1 VKWFTVELNQHMQT
15 DHRRRKSAFT
25 LIELLVVIAIIAI
38 LAALLLPALAKAKAR
53 AQRISCVS
61 NMKQVS
67 LAFILWVH
75 DHEAN
80 NLPYRVDSRNEGTQV
95 VGGTTPLPPW
105 NGLQN
110 LNWFQFSWVS
120 NELNSPK
127 VLVCASDKKKHTADN
142 WGSTDP
148 VGGYRH
154 SNQQNNSVSYDL
166 WLDAGYVNG
175 TLQFENAQEHMLISD
190 RNINYDNITDTCS
203 STITPARQILARTA
217 TIAKWEDLKDYGH
230 GAAGGVGLL
239 DGSVASVNLA
249 GLKDLLRHGEYDGT
263 VHYIFPQ

>member
-1 VKWFTVELNQHMQT
+1 MKRLL
-15 DHRRRKSAFT
+15 RKRSHSAFT

-38 LAALLLPALAKAKAR
+38 LAGLLLPALAKAKAK

-80 NLPYRVDSRNEGTQV
+80 NLPYRVDVRNEGTLV
-95 VGGTTPLPPW
+95 PGGVTPPAW

-110 LNWFQFSWVS
+110 QNWFQFSWVS

-127 VLVCASDKKKHTADN
+127 VLLCASDKKRHAADN

-148 VGGYRH
+148 TGGFRH
-154 SNQQNNSVSYDL
+154 NNQQNNSVSYNL

-175 TLQFENAQEHMLISD
+175 TLNFENAQEHILITD
-190 RNINYDNITDTCS
+190 RNLNYDAIDNTCS
-203 STITPARQILARTA
+203 SSITPARRMNGQNMT
-217 TIAKWEDLKDYGH
+217 TIATWEEQRDYGH
-230 GAAGGVGLL
+230 GKGGGVGLL
-239 DGSVASVNLA
+239 DGSVSSVTTA
-249 GLKDLLRHGEYDGT
+249 GLREFTRRGDDNGSL
-263 VHYIFPQ
+263 HYIFP

>member
-1 VKWFTVELNQHMQT
+1 MKRLL
-15 DHRRRKSAFT
+15 RKNSAFT

-38 LAALLLPALAKAKAR
+38 LAGLLLPALAKAKR
-53 AQRISCVS
+53 NAQRISCVS

-80 NLPYRVDSRNEGTQV
+80 NLPYRVDVRNEGTLV
-95 VGGTTPLPPW
+95 PAGVTPLPPW

-110 LNWFQFSWVS
+110 QNWFQFSWVS

-127 VLVCASDKKKHTADN
+127 VLLFASDKKRHTADN

-148 VGGYRH
+148 VGGFRH
-154 SNQQNNSVSYDL
+154 NNQQNNSVSYNL

-175 TLQFENAQEHMLISD
+175 TLNFENAQE
-190 RNINYDNITDTCS
+190 
-203 STITPARQILARTA
+203 
-217 TIAKWEDLKDYGH
+217 
-230 GAAGGVGLL
+230 
-239 DGSVASVNLA
+239 
-249 GLKDLLRHGEYDGT
+249 
-263 VHYIFPQ
+263 

>member
-1 VKWFTVELNQHMQT
+1 MKRLQN
-15 DHRRRKSAFT
+15 KSSAFT

-38 LAALLLPALAKAKAR
+38 LAGLLLPALAKAKAK

-80 NLPYRVDSRNEGTQV
+80 NLPYRVDSRNEGTLV
-95 VGGTTPLPPW
+95 AAGTSPLPLW

-120 NELNSPK
+120 NEMNSPK
-127 VLVCASDKKKHTADN
+127 VLVCASDKKKHAADN

-148 VGGYRH
+148 IGGFRH
-154 SNQQNNSVSYDL
+154 NNQQNNSVSYNL
-166 WLDAGYVNG
+166 WLDAGYVNN
-175 TLQFENAQEHMLISD
+175 TLSFENAQEHILISD
-190 RNINYDNITDTCS
+190 RNVTYDSIVDTCS
-203 STITPARQILARTA
+203 SSITPARQINGRDTA
-217 TIAKWEDLKDYGH
+217 TVGKWDVQKDYGH
-230 GAAGGVGLL
+230 GIGGGVALL
-239 DGSVASVNLA
+239 DGSVSSINQNE
-249 GLKDLLRHGEYDGT
+249 LKSFFRRGDDNGSLHF
-263 VHYIFPQ
+263 IFPQ

>member
-1 VKWFTVELNQHMQT
+1 MKSSQ
-15 DHRRRKSAFT
+15 RKPAAFT

-38 LAALLLPALAKAKAR
+38 LAGLLLPALAKAKAK

-80 NLPYRVDSRNEGTQV
+80 NLPYRVDSRNEGTLV
-95 VGGTTPLPPW
+95 ASAPPPVW

-127 VLVCASDKKKHTADN
+127 VLVCASDKKKHAADN

-148 VGGYRH
+148 LGGFRH
-154 SNQQNNSVSYDL
+154 GNQQNNSVSYDL
-166 WLDAGYVNG
+166 WLDAGYVNN
-175 TLQFENAQEHMLISD
+175 TLSFENAQEHILISD
-190 RNINYDNITDTCS
+190 RNINYDSIVSSCS
-203 STITPARQILARTA
+203 STVAPAREILGRAA
-217 TIAKWEDLKDYGH
+217 TVGKWEIQKDYGH
-230 GAAGGVGLL
+230 GVSGQVGLL
-239 DGSVASVNLA
+239 DGSVAYINQNE
-249 GLKDLLRHGEYDGT
+249 LKVLFTRGDDNGSL
-263 VHYIFPQ
+263 HYIFPQ